1 MRVFVLASRALW
13 ATVVPV
19 IGVVLVI
26 VVAAGFF
33 VGTEIGV
40 AWLFGTSIDVVHTWV
55 LGALLV
61 YAAGA
66 LVFHGL
72 QAFRTEY
79 RRLNEADELRKF
91 DEALAEQKKGGA
103 V

>member
-1 MRVFVLASRALW
+1 MRVLVLAARALW
-13 ATVVPV
+13 ATVVPI
-19 IGVVLVI
+19 IGVVVLI
-26 VVAAGFF
+26 VVVAGFI

-40 AWLFGTSIDVVHTWV
+40 AWLFGTNIAVVNAWV
-55 LGALLV
+55 VGALLV

-66 LVFHGL
+66 LVFHGV
-72 QAFRTEY
+72 QEFRTEY